1 MVEKYIPEQGD
12 LVWIDFDPQIGR
24 EQAGRRPALILSP
37 AFYNRIGLALMCPI
51 TSREKGYP
59 FEVKVQSI
67 KIKGVILADQV
78 KSIDWQERNIRYI
91 DKVSKEVLIEVKQK
105 IKKLIGA

>member
-1 MVEKYIPEQGD
+1 
-12 LVWIDFDPQIGR
+12 
-24 EQAGRRPALILSP
+24 
-37 AFYNRIGLALMCPI
+37 MCPI